1 MSSTPV
7 APSPIRAHAAPVP
20 AAVSQHRGAVARW
33 ALASGRPAHR
43 DALAAVVGVR
53 AEHLG
58 AGAALDEPTE
68 WTVEHIGELLWV
80 GISSWCVDRYAHV
93 PAPADV
99 SRTLDTYLRYLSA
112 NRLLARGSDPVA
124 ALRRA
129 ISDYGGGRS
138 QMHPAV
144 RHRRLAPVVP
154 IG

>member
-20 AAVSQHRGAVARW
+20 AAVARHRGAVARW

-43 DALAAVVGVR
+43 DALAAIVGVR
-53 AEHLG
+53 SAHLS
-58 AGAALDEPTE
+58 AQLSLDDASE
-68 WTVEHIGELLWV
+68 WTTDHIGELLW
-80 GISSWCVDRYAHV
+80 GAISSWCVDRYAHV
-93 PAPADV
+93 PEPNDV
-99 SRTLDTYLRYLSA
+99 ARTLDTYLRYLSA
-112 NRLLARGSDPVA
+112 NRLLAKGSDPVA

-129 ISDYGGGRS
+129 ITDYGGGRS